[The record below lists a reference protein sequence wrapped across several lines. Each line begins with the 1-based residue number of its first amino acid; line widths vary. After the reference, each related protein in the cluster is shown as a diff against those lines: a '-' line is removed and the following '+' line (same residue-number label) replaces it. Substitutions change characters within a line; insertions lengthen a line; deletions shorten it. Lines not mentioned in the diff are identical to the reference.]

1 MSRLSGTSVPPAA
14 PGPAA
19 DRAPFATEGAV
30 EFYRSLILKHWRL
43 FAGMMA
49 LCAVYATITA
59 GRLLAGGVLLDAVG
73 VYFGS
78 EPRNFLAGVDAAWR
92 WAAGAGAATIS
103 ERLRPEHAG
112 REQFFLLFL
121 LVMVVVFALAAA
133 IMALAYFFKEYLGQS
148 LIVRMTVD
156 IRTALFR
163 HLARQS
169 VAYFNRQR
177 SGDVTS
183 RLTNDVNTVQLSFRF
198 FFENIVQDPLTI
210 LAALAVALAQSPL
223 LFMITMPFYGILM
236 LPVLRSAKKVIKHGR
251 GRLEKLSLVTEAI
264 QQLFGG
270 IRIVKAFGM
279 ERHEERAFDRRNE
292 EFIRSTLK
300 MNRAKI
306 KGRSYQELL
315 YNLGTAAVILLGV
328 WLITMRHISFPSF
341 FVFMGALVQIYN
353 PLKAFSRAWN
363 QIQESQP
370 GVERILEVLRE
381 KPLIEDRDGSAD
393 FPGLREEIRFEDVSF
408 SYAALDPALRQQGG
422 EAPHLPVLRDVTFSV
437 KAGEVVALVGPS
449 GAGKSTIVDLL
460 ARFYDPQKGGI
471 AVDGTDIRDYR
482 HASYL
487 KAIGIVSQD
496 PFLFNTTIRENI
508 RYGRESASD
517 AEIEEA
523 ARAAFAHDFIMEQP
537 DGYDTVIGDRGA
549 KLSGGQ
555 RQRITIARALLK
567 NAPILILDEATSSL
581 DSQSEREVQCAIDNL
596 IRARTTFVIA
606 HRLSTVVNADK
617 ILVIEDGK
625 IVERGCHE
633 ELLGKRGRYFM
644 LWRAQNPE
652 AGSSS
657 VA

>member
-1 MSRLSGTSVPPAA
+1 MSEASNGLDSRAPSGSRPDPV
-14 PGPAA
+14 
-19 DRAPFATEGAV
+19 PFATEGSAA
-30 EFYRSLILKHWRL
+30 FYKSLILKHWRL

-49 LCAVYATITA
+49 LCAVYAAITA
-59 GRLLAGGVLLDAVG
+59 GRLLAGGVLLDAVA
-73 VYFGS
+73 VYFKQ
-78 EPRNFLAGVDAAWR
+78 PPQRFLTSIDSAWR
-92 WAAGAGAATIS
+92 WIAGAEAPGIS
-103 ERLRPEHAG
+103 GRLQDPR
-112 REQFFLLFL
+112 FFVYFLLA
-121 LVMVVVFALAAA
+121 MVVVFAVAAA
-133 IMALAYFFKEYLGQS
+133 IMALTYFFKEYLGQA
-148 LIVRMTVD
+148 LIARMTVD

-163 HLARQS
+163 HLASQS

-177 SGDVTS
+177 SGDLTS
-183 RLTNDVNTVQLSFRF
+183 RLTNDVNTIQLSFRF

-210 LAALAVALAQSPL
+210 LAALMVALWQSPL
-223 LFMITMPFYGILM
+223 LFLITMPFYGILM
-236 LPVLRSAKKVIKHGR
+236 IPVLRSARKVIKHGR

-279 ERHEERAFDRRNE
+279 ERHEESAFDRRNE
-292 EFIRSTLK
+292 EFIRSTMK

-315 YNLGTAAVILLGV
+315 YNLGSAAVILLGV
-328 WLITMRHISFPSF
+328 WLITMEYISFASF
-341 FVFMGALVQIYN
+341 FVFMGAMIQIYN

-370 GVERILEVLRE
+370 GVDRALEILRE
-381 KPLIEDRDGSAD
+381 RPLIEDRDGSAG
-393 FPGLREEIRFEDVSF
+393 FPGLREEIRFEEVSF
-408 SYAALDPALRQQGG
+408 SYAALDPALRQQG
-422 EAPHLPVLRDVTFSV
+422 AIPSLPVLRDVTFSV
-437 KAGEVVALVGPS
+437 QAGEVVALVGPS

-460 ARFYDPQKGGI
+460 ARFYDPQEGAI
-471 AVDGTDIRDYR
+471 RVDGTDIRDYR

-487 KAIGIVSQD
+487 RAIGIVSQD
-496 PFLFNTTIRENI
+496 PFLFNATIRQNI
-508 RYGRESASD
+508 RYGRESAGD

-523 ARAAFAHDFIMEQP
+523 ARAAFAHDFILEQP
-537 DGYDTVIGDRGA
+537 DGYDTVIGDRGV

-581 DSQSEREVQCAIDNL
+581 DSQSEREVQGAIDNL

-606 HRLSTVVNADK
+606 HRLSTIANADK
-617 ILVIEDGK
+617 ILVIEDGR